1 MLHKGIAIAQQM
13 AIGLCKKKF
22 SAD

>member
-13 AIGLCKKKF
+13 AIGLCKRKF